1 MAFDFLNQFHF
12 LRPEWFIALAPLML
26 LVFLIR
32 KTKAKQSGWQSVI
45 PSHLY
50 QYMVIGKN
58 EMGAKPPMWMLAFVW
73 IISVIALAGPTWERL
88 PQPVYQLKMGH
99 VIVIDM
105 SLSMRATDMTPDRL
119 TRAKYKAI
127 DLVNAIGEGEMGL
140 VAYAGDAFVISPLT
154 EDAGNIT
161 TLIPSLSPEI
171 MPVPGS
177 DPLLGIES
185 ASELLTNAGYNSGM
199 IYWITDGIE
208 LEQQQ
213 ELQEYVASIP
223 FTVNAL
229 TVGTSEGAP
238 IRQQSGELLKDFTG
252 SIVIPK
258 LNEGAVKGVVKT
270 SGGRFES
277 FTSNDADIDALAS
290 VSLLDKSDS
299 EENEEE
305 SNLQGD
311 QWKEVGPYLLLIL
324 LPFAAF
330 AFKRGLVFI
339 VLVGLLSPSMIK
351 NAHALQRDQA
361 SEIAGTSQGV
371 GTSQGIG
378 APEDTLEMANKPDS
392 LSWWQTPF
400 MNDNQ
405 EALNS
410 YQRGKYKDAVNQFN
424 DDTWKASSLYKSGD
438 YEGALNAFKSIPGA
452 ESLYNQGN
460 ALAKL
465 GKLEDAIKKY
475 EQALSEAPDFD
486 DARTN
491 KKIVEDLLKQ
501 QQQQNQDQNQ
511 NENGDDGEQRDSQD
525 NGQDSSDNSD
535 NSDSSDNNQQS
546 GDQNNQEGS
555 NEQNGQ
561 QDDNEGQQ
569 SDQSQA
575 NDEQQSGGDNSQ
587 QPDDS
592 EMNSQNESSDSQ
604 QQNAEQEQSDQGDGA
619 QQDSAQAQKD
629 EQQAEQEAQAMQG
642 QETELTDA
650 EKEELQRMESL
661 MRRVPDDPAFLLKR
675 KMQLEAQKR
684 QRQRM
689 PSNRSDW

>member
-1 MAFDFLNQFHF
+1 MEFDFLNQFHF
-12 LRPEWFIALAPLML
+12 LRPEWFIALVPLML

-32 KTKAKQSGWQSVI
+32 KTTAKQSGWQSVI

-50 QYMVIGKN
+50 QYMVIGKT

-351 NAHALQRDQA
+351 NAHALQRAQP
-361 SEIAGTSQGV
+361 SEIAGTSQD
-371 GTSQGIG
+371 ID
-378 APEDTLEMANKPDS
+378 APESAKEMANKPDS

-410 YQRGKYKDAVNQFN
+410 YQRGKYKDAVNKFN
-424 DDTWKASSLYKSGD
+424 DEAWKASSLYKSGD
-438 YEGALNAFKSIPGA
+438 YEGALNAFKSIPGP

-465 GKLEDAIKKY
+465 GKLEDAINKY
-475 EQALSEAPDFD
+475 DQALSEAPDFD

-511 NENGDDGEQRDSQD
+511 NENGDDGEQSDSQD
-525 NGQDSSDNSD
+525 NGQD
-535 NSDSSDNNQQS
+535 NSDSPNSKQQS

-561 QDDNEGQQ
+561 QNDNEGQQ

-592 EMNSQNESSDSQ
+592 EMNSQNESSDSM
-604 QQNAEQEQSDQGDGA
+604 QQNAKQEESGQGD
-619 QQDSAQAQKD
+619 SVQAQED

-684 QRQRM
+684 QRQRI

>member
-1 MAFDFLNQFHF
+1 
-12 LRPEWFIALAPLML
+12 
-26 LVFLIR
+26 
-32 KTKAKQSGWQSVI
+32 
-45 PSHLY
+45 
-50 QYMVIGKN
+50 
-58 EMGAKPPMWMLAFVW
+58 MGAKPPMWMLAFVW

-277 FTSNDADIDALAS
+277 FTSNDTDIDALAS

-351 NAHALQRDQA
+351 NAHALQRAQP
-361 SEIAGTSQGV
+361 SEIA

-378 APEDTLEMANKPDS
+378 APEDSLEMANQPDS

-438 YEGALNAFKSIPGA
+438 YEGALNAFKNIPGP

-475 EQALSEAPDFD
+475 DQALSEAPDFD

-501 QQQQNQDQNQ
+501 QQQQNQEQNQ
-511 NENGDDGEQRDSQD
+511 NENGDDGEQSDSQD

-535 NSDSSDNNQQS
+535 SPNSKQQS

-604 QQNAEQEQSDQGDGA
+604 QQNAEQEESDQG
-619 QQDSAQAQKD
+619 DSAQAQKD
-629 EQQAEQEAQAMQG
+629 EQQAEQEAHAMQG

>member
-1 MAFDFLNQFHF
+1 MELDFLNQFHF
-12 LRPEWFIALAPLML
+12 LRPEWFAALIPLLL
-26 LVFLIR
+26 LVILIR
-32 KTKAKQSGWQSVI
+32 KATAKQSGWQSVI

-50 QYMVIGKN
+50 QYMVIGKT
-58 EMGAKPPMWMLAFVW
+58 EVGAKPPIKLLAIAWFV
-73 IISVIALAGPTWERL
+73 SVIALAGPTWERL

-154 EDAGNIT
+154 EDAANIT

-185 ASELLTNAGYNSGM
+185 AAALLTNAGYNSGM

-208 LEQQQ
+208 LAQQN

-223 FTVNAL
+223 FTLNAL
-229 TVGTSEGAP
+229 TVGTAEGAP
-238 IRQQSGELLKDFTG
+238 IRQQSGELLKDHTG

-258 LNEGAVKGVVKT
+258 LNDDAVKGVVKT

-277 FTSNDADIDALAS
+277 FTSNDTDIEALAAI
-290 VSLLDKSDS
+290 SLLDKGNS
-299 EENEEE
+299 EEDEED
-305 SNLQGD
+305 SNIQGD
-311 QWKEVGPYLLLIL
+311 QWKEVGPYLVVLL
-324 LPFAAF
+324 LPLAAF
-330 AFKRGLVFI
+330 AFKRGLVFLL
-339 VLVGLLSPSMIK
+339 LVGLLSPPVMQK
-351 NAHALQRDQA
+351 AHALQGSDVA
-361 SEIAGTSQGV
+361 SERQS
-371 GTSQGIG
+371 GIENS
-378 APEDTLEMANKPDS
+378 AQPKS
-392 LSWWQTPF
+392 LSWWQKPF

-410 YQRGKYKDAVNQFN
+410 YQRGKYKDAVSQF
-424 DDTWKASSLYKSGD
+424 DDKLWKASSLYKSGE
-438 YEGALNAFKSIPGA
+438 YERALAAFENIPGP

-465 GKLEDAIKKY
+465 GKLEKAIEKY
-475 EQALSEAPDFD
+475 ERALQEAPDFE
-486 DARTN
+486 DAKTN
-491 KKIVEDLLKQ
+491 KKIIEDLLEQQAQQEKQ
-501 QQQQNQDQNQ
+501 NQQQNQQQGSDQNQ
-511 NENGDDGEQRDSQD
+511 NQDNQQNNGEDDQQQSGEPNNQDGEQ
-525 NGQDSSDNSD
+525 NDNSD
-535 NSDSSDNNQQS
+535 QQS
-546 GDQNNQEGS
+546 GQNQQQNS
-555 NEQNGQ
+555 TEQNGEQQNSDNAERSEDSEPSEPEQQEPSSQ
-561 QDDNEGQQ
+561 QDNADQGENAQQ
-569 SDQSQA
+569 NSAQALDEKESSAQEAEAMQSQA
-575 NDEQQSGGDNSQ
+575 G
-587 QPDDS
+587 
-592 EMNSQNESSDSQ
+592 
-604 QQNAEQEQSDQGDGA
+604 
-619 QQDSAQAQKD
+619 
-629 EQQAEQEAQAMQG
+629 
-642 QETELTDA
+642 ELSDA

>member
-1 MAFDFLNQFHF
+1 MELDFLNQFHF
-12 LRPEWFIALAPLML
+12 LRPEWFAALIPLLL
-26 LVFLIR
+26 LVILIR
-32 KTKAKQSGWQSVI
+32 KATAKQSGWQSVI

-50 QYMVIGKN
+50 QYMVIGKT
-58 EMGAKPPMWMLAFVW
+58 EVGAKPPIKLLAIAWFV
-73 IISVIALAGPTWERL
+73 SVIALAGPTWERL

-154 EDAGNIT
+154 EDAANIT

-185 ASELLTNAGYNSGM
+185 AAALLTNAGYNSGM

-208 LEQQQ
+208 LAQQN

-223 FTVNAL
+223 FTLNAL
-229 TVGTSEGAP
+229 TVGTAEGAP
-238 IRQQSGELLKDFTG
+238 IRQQSGELLKDHTG

-258 LNEGAVKGVVKT
+258 LNDDAVKGVVKT

-277 FTSNDADIDALAS
+277 FTSNDTDIEALAAI
-290 VSLLDKSDS
+290 SLLDKGNS
-299 EENEEE
+299 EEDEED
-305 SNLQGD
+305 SNIQGD
-311 QWKEVGPYLLLIL
+311 QWKEVGPYLVVLL
-324 LPFAAF
+324 LPLAAF
-330 AFKRGLVFI
+330 AFKRGLVFLL
-339 VLVGLLSPSMIK
+339 LVGLLSPPVMQK
-351 NAHALQRDQA
+351 AHALQGSDVA
-361 SEIAGTSQGV
+361 SERQS
-371 GTSQGIG
+371 GIENS
-378 APEDTLEMANKPDS
+378 AQPKS
-392 LSWWQTPF
+392 LSWWQKPF

-410 YQRGKYKDAVNQFN
+410 YQRGKYKDAVSQF
-424 DDTWKASSLYKSGD
+424 DDKLWKASSLYKSGE
-438 YEGALNAFKSIPGA
+438 YERALAAFENIPGP

-465 GKLEDAIKKY
+465 GKLEKAIEKY
-475 EQALSEAPDFD
+475 ERALQEAPDFE
-486 DARTN
+486 DAKTN
-491 KKIVEDLLKQ
+491 KKIIEDLLEQQAQQEKQNQ
-501 QQQQNQDQNQ
+501 QQGSDQNQ
-511 NENGDDGEQRDSQD
+511 NQDNQQNNGEDDQQQSGEPNNQDGEQ
-525 NGQDSSDNSD
+525 NDNSD
-535 NSDSSDNNQQS
+535 QQS
-546 GDQNNQEGS
+546 GQNQQQNS
-555 NEQNGQ
+555 TEQNGEQQNSDNAERSEDSEPSEPEQQEPSSQ
-561 QDDNEGQQ
+561 QDNADQGENAQQ
-569 SDQSQA
+569 NSAQALDEKESSAQEAEAMQSQA
-575 NDEQQSGGDNSQ
+575 G
-587 QPDDS
+587 
-592 EMNSQNESSDSQ
+592 
-604 QQNAEQEQSDQGDGA
+604 
-619 QQDSAQAQKD
+619 
-629 EQQAEQEAQAMQG
+629 
-642 QETELTDA
+642 ELSDA

>member
-1 MAFDFLNQFHF
+1 MDFDFLNQFHF
-12 LRPEWFIALAPLML
+12 LRPEWFMALVPLML
-26 LVFLIR
+26 LVVLIR
-32 KTKAKQSGWQSVI
+32 KTTAKQSGWQSVI

-50 QYMVIGKN
+50 QHMVIGKT
-58 EMGAKPPMWMLAFVW
+58 EMGVKPPMWMLAFVW
-73 IISVIALAGPTWERL
+73 VISVTALAGPTWERL

-185 ASELLTNAGYNSGM
+185 AAELLTNAGYNSGM

-213 ELQEYVASIP
+213 ELQEYVASVP

-258 LNEGAVKGVVKT
+258 LNESAVKGVVKT

-277 FTSNDADIDALAS
+277 FTSNDNDIDALAA
-290 VSLLDKSDS
+290 VSLLDKGSS
-299 EENEEE
+299 EEDEEE

-311 QWKEVGPYLLLIL
+311 QWKEVGPYLLLLL

-339 VLVGLLSPSMIK
+339 VLVGLLSPSIVK
-351 NAHALQRDQA
+351 NAHAAQ
-361 SEIAGTSQGV
+361 SIGTSQAAQSIPSSKMV
-371 GTSQGIG
+371 EESTP
-378 APEDTLEMANKPDS
+378 ATVNKPEP
-392 LSWWQTPF
+392 LAWWQKPF

-405 EALNS
+405 EALNK
-410 YQRGKYKDAVNQFN
+410 YQRGKYKDAVSQFN
-424 DDTWKASSLYKSGD
+424 SEAWKASSLFKSGD
-438 YEGALNAFKSIPGA
+438 YEGALNAYKNIPGA

-465 GKLEDAIKKY
+465 GKLEEAIEKY
-475 EQALSEAPDFD
+475 EQALDEAPEFE
-486 DARTN
+486 DAKIN
-491 KKIVEDLLKQ
+491 KKVVEDLLKQ
-501 QQQQNQDQNQ
+501 QQQQDQQQNKSENSNDDQQDNA
-511 NENGDDGEQRDSQD
+511 QD
-525 NGQDSSDNSD
+525 NGQDSA
-535 NSDSSDNNQQS
+535 NNDQQQS
-546 GDQNNQEGS
+546 GDQNNQDGS
-555 NEQNGQ
+555 SDQNGQ
-561 QDDNEGQQ
+561 QNESERQQ
-569 SDQSQA
+569 SDQNQQPS
-575 NDEQQSGGDNSQ
+575 NDEQQNDGDNSQ
-587 QPDDS
+587 QPNQP
-592 EMNSQNESSDSQ
+592 EMSDQNEPSDSQ
-604 QQNAEQEQSDQGDGA
+604 QQNEESEQRDNMQQNNAQTQEDEQEA
-619 QQDSAQAQKD
+619 QR
-629 EQQAEQEAQAMQG
+629 EAQAMQG
-642 QETELTDA
+642 QEAELTDA
-650 EKEELQRMESL
+650 EKEELQRMEGL

-689 PSNRSDW
+689 PTNRSDW

>member
-1 MAFDFLNQFHF
+1 MELDFLNQFHF
-12 LRPEWFIALAPLML
+12 LRPEWFAAIIPLLL
-26 LVFLIR
+26 LVILIR
-32 KTKAKQSGWQSVI
+32 KATAKQSGWQSVI

-50 QYMVIGKN
+50 QYMVIGKT
-58 EMGAKPPMWMLAFVW
+58 EVGAKPPIMLLAIAWFV
-73 IISVIALAGPTWERL
+73 SVIALAGPTWERL

-154 EDAGNIT
+154 EDAANIS

-185 ASELLTNAGYNSGM
+185 AAALLTNAGYNSGM

-208 LEQQQ
+208 LAQQN

-223 FTVNAL
+223 FTLNAL
-229 TVGTSEGAP
+229 TVGTAEGAP
-238 IRQQSGELLKDFTG
+238 IRQQSGELLKDHTG

-258 LNEGAVKGVVKT
+258 LNDDAVRGVVKT

-277 FTSNDADIDALAS
+277 FTSNDTDIEALAAI
-290 VSLLDKSDS
+290 SLLDKGNS
-299 EENEEE
+299 EEDEED
-305 SNLQGD
+305 SNIQGD
-311 QWKEVGPYLLLIL
+311 QWKEVGPYLVVLL
-324 LPFAAF
+324 LPLAAF
-330 AFKRGLVFI
+330 AFKRGLVFLL
-339 VLVGLLSPSMIK
+339 LVGLLSPPVMQK
-351 NAHALQRDQA
+351 AHALQNSDVA
-361 SEIAGTSQGV
+361 SERQT
-371 GTSQGIG
+371 GIENS
-378 APEDTLEMANKPDS
+378 AQPKS
-392 LSWWQTPF
+392 LSWWQKPF

-410 YQRGKYKDAVNQFN
+410 YQRGKYKDAVSQF
-424 DDTWKASSLYKSGD
+424 DDKLWKASSLYKSGE
-438 YEGALNAFKSIPGA
+438 YERALAAFENIPGP

-465 GKLEDAIKKY
+465 GKLEKAIEKY
-475 EQALSEAPDFD
+475 ELALQEAPDFE
-486 DARTN
+486 DAKAN
-491 KKIVEDLLKQ
+491 KKIIEDLLEQQAQQEKQ
-501 QQQQNQDQNQ
+501 NQQQNQQQGSDQNQ
-511 NENGDDGEQRDSQD
+511 NQDNQQNNGEDDQQQSGEPNNQDGEQ
-525 NGQDSSDNSD
+525 NDNSD
-535 NSDSSDNNQQS
+535 QQS
-546 GDQNNQEGS
+546 GQNQQQNS
-555 NEQNGQ
+555 TEQNGEQQNSDNAERSEDSEPSEPEQQEPSSQ
-561 QDDNEGQQ
+561 QDNADQGENAQQ
-569 SDQSQA
+569 NSAQALDEKESSAQEAEAMQSQA
-575 NDEQQSGGDNSQ
+575 G
-587 QPDDS
+587 
-592 EMNSQNESSDSQ
+592 
-604 QQNAEQEQSDQGDGA
+604 
-619 QQDSAQAQKD
+619 
-629 EQQAEQEAQAMQG
+629 
-642 QETELTDA
+642 ELSDA

>member
-1 MAFDFLNQFHF
+1 MELDFLNQFHF
-12 LRPEWFIALAPLML
+12 LRPEWFIALIPLML
-26 LVFLIR
+26 LVILIR
-32 KTKAKQSGWQSVI
+32 KTTAKQSGWQSVI

-50 QYMVIGKN
+50 QHMVIGKN
-58 EMGAKPPMWMLAFVW
+58 ELGAKPPMWMLAFVW
-73 IISVIALAGPTWERL
+73 LMSVTALAGPTWERL

-161 TLIPSLSPEI
+161 TLLPSLSPEI

-185 ASELLTNAGYNSGM
+185 AAELLTNAGYNSGM

-277 FTSNDADIDALAS
+277 FTSNDADIEALAA
-290 VSLLDKSDS
+290 VSLLDKTDS
-299 EENEEE
+299 EEGEEE

-311 QWKEVGPYLLLIL
+311 QWKEVGPYLLLLL

-339 VLVGLLSPSMIK
+339 VLIGVLSPSFVQ
-351 NAHALQRDQA
+351 NAHALQSSQDSQNIAAQTPSAPAPA
-361 SEIAGTSQGV
+361 SG
-371 GTSQGIG
+371 
-378 APEDTLEMANKPDS
+378 PNP
-392 LSWWQTPF
+392 LSWWQKPF

-424 DDTWKASSLYKSGD
+424 DETWKASSLYKSGD
-438 YEGALNAFKSIPGA
+438 YEGALNAYQNIPGPNSA
-452 ESLYNQGN
+452 YNQGN

-465 GKLEDAIKKY
+465 GKLEEAIKKY
-475 EQALSEAPDFD
+475 DQALREAPDFE

-491 KKIVEDLLKQ
+491 KKIIEDLLKQ
-501 QQQQNQDQNQ
+501 QQQQQQQNQNEQQQNQDQNESGDNSEQ
-511 NENGDDGEQRDSQD
+511 NDSQ
-525 NGQDSSDNSD
+525 NS
-535 NSDSSDNNQQS
+535 
-546 GDQNNQEGS
+546 DQNNQDGS
-555 NEQNGQ
+555 NDQSGQ
-561 QDDNEGQQ
+561 QNPGEVQQ
-569 SDQSQA
+569 SDENQDQSD
-575 NDEQQSGGDNSQ
+575 NNEQQNSGDDSQ

-592 EMNSQNESSDSQ
+592 KINDETESSDSQ
-604 QQNAEQEQSDQGDGA
+604 QQNAEQDQSEQNESA
-619 QQDSAQAQKD
+619 QQNSGQPKES
-629 EQQAEQEAQAMQG
+629 EQQSEREAQAAQG
-642 QETELTDA
+642 QAEELTDA

>member
-1 MAFDFLNQFHF
+1 MELDFLNQFHF
-12 LRPEWFIALAPLML
+12 LRPEWFAAIIPLLL
-26 LVFLIR
+26 LVILIR
-32 KTKAKQSGWQSVI
+32 KATAKQSGWQSVI

-50 QYMVIGKN
+50 QYMVIGKT
-58 EMGAKPPMWMLAFVW
+58 EVGAKPPIMLLAIAWFV
-73 IISVIALAGPTWERL
+73 SVIALAGPTWERL

-154 EDAGNIT
+154 EDAANIT

-185 ASELLTNAGYNSGM
+185 AAALLTNAGYNSGM

-208 LEQQQ
+208 LAQQN

-223 FTVNAL
+223 FTLNAL
-229 TVGTSEGAP
+229 TVGTAEGAP
-238 IRQQSGELLKDFTG
+238 IRQQSGELLKDHTG

-258 LNEGAVKGVVKT
+258 LNDDAVRGVVKT

-277 FTSNDADIDALAS
+277 FTSNDTDIEALAAI
-290 VSLLDKSDS
+290 SLLDKGNS
-299 EENEEE
+299 EEDEED
-305 SNLQGD
+305 SNIQGD
-311 QWKEVGPYLLLIL
+311 QWKEVGPYLVVLL
-324 LPFAAF
+324 LPLAAF
-330 AFKRGLVFI
+330 AFKRGLVFLL
-339 VLVGLLSPSMIK
+339 LVGLLSPPVMQK
-351 NAHALQRDQA
+351 AHALQGSDVA
-361 SEIAGTSQGV
+361 SERQS
-371 GTSQGIG
+371 GIENS
-378 APEDTLEMANKPDS
+378 AQPKS
-392 LSWWQTPF
+392 LSWWQKPF

-410 YQRGKYKDAVNQFN
+410 YQRGKYKDAVSQF
-424 DDTWKASSLYKSGD
+424 DDKLWKASSLYKSGE
-438 YEGALNAFKSIPGA
+438 YERALAAFENIPGP

-465 GKLEDAIKKY
+465 GKLEKAIEKY
-475 EQALSEAPDFD
+475 ERALQEAPDFE
-486 DARTN
+486 DAKAN
-491 KKIVEDLLKQ
+491 KKIIEDLLEQQAQQEKQ
-501 QQQQNQDQNQ
+501 NQQQNQQQGSDQNQ
-511 NENGDDGEQRDSQD
+511 NQDTQQNNGEDDQQQSGEPNNQDGEQ
-525 NGQDSSDNSD
+525 NDNSD
-535 NSDSSDNNQQS
+535 QQS
-546 GDQNNQEGS
+546 GQNQQQNS
-555 NEQNGQ
+555 TEQNGEQ
-561 QDDNEGQQ
+561 QNSDNAERSEDSEPSEPEQQ
-569 SDQSQA
+569 EPSSQQNNADQGENAQQNSAQALDEKESSAQEAEAMQSQA
-575 NDEQQSGGDNSQ
+575 G
-587 QPDDS
+587 
-592 EMNSQNESSDSQ
+592 
-604 QQNAEQEQSDQGDGA
+604 
-619 QQDSAQAQKD
+619 
-629 EQQAEQEAQAMQG
+629 
-642 QETELTDA
+642 ELSDA

>member
-1 MAFDFLNQFHF
+1 MELDFLNQFHF
-12 LRPEWFIALAPLML
+12 LRPEWFIALIPLML
-26 LVFLIR
+26 LVILIR
-32 KTKAKQSGWQSVI
+32 KTTAKQSGWQSVI

-58 EMGAKPPMWMLAFVW
+58 ELGAKPPMWMLAFVW
-73 IISVIALAGPTWERL
+73 IISVTALAGPTWERL

-161 TLIPSLSPEI
+161 TLLPSLSPEI

-185 ASELLTNAGYNSGM
+185 AAELLTNAGYNSGM

-277 FTSNDADIDALAS
+277 FTSNDADIEALAA
-290 VSLLDKSDS
+290 VSLLDKTDS
-299 EENEEE
+299 EEGEEE

-311 QWKEVGPYLLLIL
+311 QWKEVGPYLLLLL

-339 VLVGLLSPSMIK
+339 VLIGVLSPSFVQ
-351 NAHALQRDQA
+351 NAHALQSSQDSQNIAAQTPSAPAPA
-361 SEIAGTSQGV
+361 SG
-371 GTSQGIG
+371 
-378 APEDTLEMANKPDS
+378 PNP
-392 LSWWQTPF
+392 LSWWQKPF

-424 DDTWKASSLYKSGD
+424 DETWKASSLYKSGD
-438 YEGALNAFKSIPGA
+438 YEGALNAYQNIPGPNSA
-452 ESLYNQGN
+452 YNQGN

-465 GKLEDAIKKY
+465 GKLEEAIQKY
-475 EQALSEAPDFD
+475 DQALREAPDFE

-491 KKIVEDLLKQ
+491 KKIIEDLLKQ
-501 QQQQNQDQNQ
+501 QQQQNQNEQQQNQDQNESGDNSEQ
-511 NENGDDGEQRDSQD
+511 NDSQ
-525 NGQDSSDNSD
+525 NS
-535 NSDSSDNNQQS
+535 
-546 GDQNNQEGS
+546 DQNNQDGS
-555 NEQNGQ
+555 NDQSGQ
-561 QDDNEGQQ
+561 QNPGEDQQ
-569 SDQSQA
+569 SDENQDQSANNEQQNSGDDSQQSDDSKI
-575 NDEQQSGGDNSQ
+575 NDES
-587 QPDDS
+587 
-592 EMNSQNESSDSQ
+592 ESSDSQ
-604 QQNAEQEQSDQGDGA
+604 QQNAEQDQSEQNESA
-619 QQDSAQAQKD
+619 QQNSGQPKES
-629 EQQAEQEAQAMQG
+629 EQQSEREAQAAQG
-642 QETELTDA
+642 QAEELTDA

>member
-1 MAFDFLNQFHF
+1 MELDFLNQFHF
-12 LRPEWFIALAPLML
+12 LRPEWFAALIPLLL
-26 LVFLIR
+26 LVILIR
-32 KTKAKQSGWQSVI
+32 KATAKQSGWQSVI

-50 QYMVIGKN
+50 QYMVIGKT
-58 EMGAKPPMWMLAFVW
+58 EVGAKPPIKLLAIAWFV
-73 IISVIALAGPTWERL
+73 SVIALAGPTWERL

-154 EDAGNIT
+154 EDAANIT

-185 ASELLTNAGYNSGM
+185 AAALLTNAGYNSGM

-208 LEQQQ
+208 LAQQN

-223 FTVNAL
+223 FTLNAL
-229 TVGTSEGAP
+229 TVGTAEGAP
-238 IRQQSGELLKDFTG
+238 IRQQSGELLKDHTG

-258 LNEGAVKGVVKT
+258 LNDDAVKGVVKT

-277 FTSNDADIDALAS
+277 FTSNDADIEALAAI
-290 VSLLDKSDS
+290 SLLDKGNS
-299 EENEEE
+299 EEDEED
-305 SNLQGD
+305 SNIQGD
-311 QWKEVGPYLLLIL
+311 QWKEVGPYLVVLL
-324 LPFAAF
+324 LPLAAF
-330 AFKRGLVFI
+330 AFKRGLVFLL
-339 VLVGLLSPSMIK
+339 LVGLLSPPVMQK
-351 NAHALQRDQA
+351 AHALQGSDVA
-361 SEIAGTSQGV
+361 SERQS
-371 GTSQGIG
+371 GIENS
-378 APEDTLEMANKPDS
+378 AQPKS
-392 LSWWQTPF
+392 RSWWQKPF

-410 YQRGKYKDAVNQFN
+410 YQRGKYKDAVSQF
-424 DDTWKASSLYKSGD
+424 DDKLWKASSLYKSGE
-438 YEGALNAFKSIPGA
+438 YERALAAFENIPGP

-465 GKLEDAIKKY
+465 GKLEKAIEKY
-475 EQALSEAPDFD
+475 ERALQEAPDFE
-486 DARTN
+486 DAKTN
-491 KKIVEDLLKQ
+491 KKIIEDLLEQQAQQEKQ
-501 QQQQNQDQNQ
+501 NQQQNQQQGSDQNQ
-511 NENGDDGEQRDSQD
+511 NQDNQQNNGEDDQQQSGEPNNQDGEQ
-525 NGQDSSDNSD
+525 NDNSD
-535 NSDSSDNNQQS
+535 QQS
-546 GDQNNQEGS
+546 GQNQQQNS
-555 NEQNGQ
+555 TEQNGEQQNSDNAERSEDSEPSEPEQQEPSSQ
-561 QDDNEGQQ
+561 QDNADQGENAQQNSAQALNEEESSAQEAEAM
-569 SDQSQA
+569 QSQA
-575 NDEQQSGGDNSQ
+575 G
-587 QPDDS
+587 
-592 EMNSQNESSDSQ
+592 
-604 QQNAEQEQSDQGDGA
+604 
-619 QQDSAQAQKD
+619 
-629 EQQAEQEAQAMQG
+629 
-642 QETELTDA
+642 ELSDA

>member
-1 MAFDFLNQFHF
+1 VELDFLNQFHF
-12 LRPEWFIALAPLML
+12 LRPEWFAAIIPLLL
-26 LVFLIR
+26 LVILIR
-32 KTKAKQSGWQSVI
+32 KATAKQSGWQSVI

-50 QYMVIGKN
+50 QYMVIGKT
-58 EMGAKPPMWMLAFVW
+58 EVGAKPPIMLLAIAWFV
-73 IISVIALAGPTWERL
+73 SVIALAGPTWERL

-154 EDAGNIT
+154 EDAANIT

-185 ASELLTNAGYNSGM
+185 AAALLTNAGYNSGM

-208 LEQQQ
+208 LAQQN

-223 FTVNAL
+223 FTLNAL
-229 TVGTSEGAP
+229 TVGTAEGAP
-238 IRQQSGELLKDFTG
+238 IRQQSGELLKDHTG

-258 LNEGAVKGVVKT
+258 LNDDAVKGVVKT

-277 FTSNDADIDALAS
+277 FTSNDTDIEALAAI
-290 VSLLDKSDS
+290 SLLDKGNS
-299 EENEEE
+299 EEDEED
-305 SNLQGD
+305 SNIQGD
-311 QWKEVGPYLLLIL
+311 QWKEVGPYLVVLL
-324 LPFAAF
+324 LPLAAF
-330 AFKRGLVFI
+330 AFKRGLVFLL
-339 VLVGLLSPSMIK
+339 LVGLLSPPVMQK
-351 NAHALQRDQA
+351 AHALQGSDVA
-361 SEIAGTSQGV
+361 SERQS
-371 GTSQGIG
+371 GIENS
-378 APEDTLEMANKPDS
+378 AQPKS
-392 LSWWQTPF
+392 LSWWQKPF

-410 YQRGKYKDAVNQFN
+410 YQRGKYKDAVSQF
-424 DDTWKASSLYKSGD
+424 DDKLWKASSLYKSGE
-438 YEGALNAFKSIPGA
+438 YERALAAFENIPGP

-465 GKLEDAIKKY
+465 GKLEKAIEKY
-475 EQALSEAPDFD
+475 ERALQEAPDFE
-486 DARTN
+486 DAKAN
-491 KKIVEDLLKQ
+491 KKIIEDLLEQQAQQEKQ
-501 QQQQNQDQNQ
+501 NQQQNQQQGSDQNQ
-511 NENGDDGEQRDSQD
+511 NQDTQQNNGEDDQQQSGEPNNQDGEQ
-525 NGQDSSDNSD
+525 NDNSD
-535 NSDSSDNNQQS
+535 QQS
-546 GDQNNQEGS
+546 GQNQQQNS
-555 NEQNGQ
+555 TEQNGEQQNSDNAERSEDSEPSEPEQQEPSSQ
-561 QDDNEGQQ
+561 QDNADQGENAQQNSAQALNEEESSAQEAEAM
-569 SDQSQA
+569 QSQA
-575 NDEQQSGGDNSQ
+575 G
-587 QPDDS
+587 
-592 EMNSQNESSDSQ
+592 
-604 QQNAEQEQSDQGDGA
+604 
-619 QQDSAQAQKD
+619 
-629 EQQAEQEAQAMQG
+629 
-642 QETELTDA
+642 ELSDA

>member
-1 MAFDFLNQFHF
+1 MKLDFLNQFHF
-12 LRPEWFIALAPLML
+12 LRPEWFIALIPLML
-26 LVFLIR
+26 LVILIR
-32 KTKAKQSGWQSVI
+32 KTTAKQSGWQSVI

-58 EMGAKPPMWMLAFVW
+58 ELGAKPPMWMLAFVW
-73 IISVIALAGPTWERL
+73 VISVIALAGPTWERL

-161 TLIPSLSPEI
+161 TLLPSLSPEI

-185 ASELLTNAGYNSGM
+185 AAELLTNAGYNSGM

-277 FTSNDADIDALAS
+277 FTSNDADIEALAA

-299 EENEEE
+299 EEDEEE

-311 QWKEVGPYLLLIL
+311 QWKEVGPYLLLLL

-339 VLVGLLSPSMIK
+339 VLVGILSPSFVQ
-351 NAHALQRDQA
+351 NAHALQSSQDSQNAAAQTSSAPA
-361 SEIAGTSQGV
+361 SASG
-371 GTSQGIG
+371 
-378 APEDTLEMANKPDS
+378 PNP
-392 LSWWQTPF
+392 LSWWQKPF

-424 DDTWKASSLYKSGD
+424 DETWKASSLYKSGD
-438 YEGALNAFKSIPGA
+438 YEGALNAYQNIPGPNSA
-452 ESLYNQGN
+452 YNQGN

-465 GKLEDAIKKY
+465 GKLEEAVKKY
-475 EQALSEAPDFD
+475 DQALREDPDFE

-491 KKIVEDLLKQ
+491 KKIIEDLLKQ
-501 QQQQNQDQNQ
+501 QQQQQNQNDQQQDQDQN
-511 NENGDDGEQRDSQD
+511 E
-525 NGQDSSDNSD
+525 
-535 NSDSSDNNQQS
+535 SDNNSEQDDSQNS
-546 GDQNNQEGS
+546 DQNNQDSS
-555 NEQNGQ
+555 NDQNGQ
-561 QDDNEGQQ
+561 QNPGEDQQ
-569 SDQSQA
+569 SDKNQDQRA
-575 NDEQQSGGDNSQ
+575 NSEQQNSGDDSQ

-592 EMNSQNESSDSQ
+592 KINDEDEPSDSQ
-604 QQNAEQEQSDQGDGA
+604 QQNAEQDQSDQNENA
-619 QQDSAQAQKD
+619 QQNSKQAKES
-629 EQQAEQEAQAMQG
+629 EQQAEREAQAAQG
-642 QETELTDA
+642 QAEELTDA

>member
-1 MAFDFLNQFHF
+1 MELDFLNQFHF
-12 LRPEWFIALAPLML
+12 LRPEWFAAIIPLLL
-26 LVFLIR
+26 LVILIR
-32 KTKAKQSGWQSVI
+32 KATAKQSGWQSVI

-50 QYMVIGKN
+50 QYMVIGKT
-58 EMGAKPPMWMLAFVW
+58 EVGAKPPIMLLAIAWFV
-73 IISVIALAGPTWERL
+73 SVIALAGPTWERL

-154 EDAGNIT
+154 EDAANIT

-185 ASELLTNAGYNSGM
+185 AAALLTNAGYNSGM

-208 LEQQQ
+208 LAQQN

-223 FTVNAL
+223 FTLNAL
-229 TVGTSEGAP
+229 TVGTAEGAP
-238 IRQQSGELLKDFTG
+238 IRQQSGELLKDHTG

-258 LNEGAVKGVVKT
+258 LNDDAVRGVVKT

-277 FTSNDADIDALAS
+277 FTSNDTDIEALAAI
-290 VSLLDKSDS
+290 SLLDKGNS
-299 EENEEE
+299 EEDEED
-305 SNLQGD
+305 SNIQGD
-311 QWKEVGPYLLLIL
+311 QWKEVGPYLVVLL
-324 LPFAAF
+324 LPLAAF
-330 AFKRGLVFI
+330 AFKRGLVFLL
-339 VLVGLLSPSMIK
+339 LVGLLSPPVMQK
-351 NAHALQRDQA
+351 AHALQGSDVA
-361 SEIAGTSQGV
+361 SERQS
-371 GTSQGIG
+371 GIENS
-378 APEDTLEMANKPDS
+378 AQPKS
-392 LSWWQTPF
+392 LSWWQKPF

-410 YQRGKYKDAVNQFN
+410 YQRGKYKDAVSQF
-424 DDTWKASSLYKSGD
+424 DDKLWKASSLYKSGE
-438 YEGALNAFKSIPGA
+438 YERALAAFENIPGP

-465 GKLEDAIKKY
+465 GKLEKAIEKY
-475 EQALSEAPDFD
+475 ERALQEAPDFE
-486 DARTN
+486 DAKAN
-491 KKIVEDLLKQ
+491 KKIIEDLLEQQAQQEKQ
-501 QQQQNQDQNQ
+501 NQQQNQQQGSDQNQ
-511 NENGDDGEQRDSQD
+511 NQDNQQNNGEDDQQQSGEPNNQDGEQ
-525 NGQDSSDNSD
+525 NDNSD
-535 NSDSSDNNQQS
+535 QQS
-546 GDQNNQEGS
+546 GQNQQQNS
-555 NEQNGQ
+555 TEQNGEQ
-561 QDDNEGQQ
+561 QNSDNAERSEDSEPSEPEQQ
-569 SDQSQA
+569 EPSSQQNNADQGENAQQNSAQALDEKESSAQEAEAMQSQA
-575 NDEQQSGGDNSQ
+575 G
-587 QPDDS
+587 
-592 EMNSQNESSDSQ
+592 
-604 QQNAEQEQSDQGDGA
+604 
-619 QQDSAQAQKD
+619 
-629 EQQAEQEAQAMQG
+629 
-642 QETELTDA
+642 ELSDA

>member
-1 MAFDFLNQFHF
+1 
-12 LRPEWFIALAPLML
+12 
-26 LVFLIR
+26 
-32 KTKAKQSGWQSVI
+32 
-45 PSHLY
+45 
-50 QYMVIGKN
+50 
-58 EMGAKPPMWMLAFVW
+58 MGAKPPMWMLALVW

-277 FTSNDADIDALAS
+277 FTSNDTDIDALAS

-351 NAHALQRDQA
+351 NAHALQRAQP
-361 SEIAGTSQGV
+361 SEIA

-378 APEDTLEMANKPDS
+378 APEDSLEMANQPDS

-438 YEGALNAFKSIPGA
+438 YEGALNAFKNIPGP

-475 EQALSEAPDFD
+475 DQALSEAPDFD

-501 QQQQNQDQNQ
+501 QQQQNQEQNQ
-511 NENGDDGEQRDSQD
+511 NENGDDGEQSDSQD
-525 NGQDSSDNSD
+525 NGQDSSDSPNSK
-535 NSDSSDNNQQS
+535 QQS

-604 QQNAEQEQSDQGDGA
+604 QQNAEQEESDQG
-619 QQDSAQAQKD
+619 DSAQAQKD
-629 EQQAEQEAQAMQG
+629 EQQAEQEAHAMQG

>member
-1 MAFDFLNQFHF
+1 MELDFLNQFHF
-12 LRPEWFIALAPLML
+12 LRPEWFIALIPLML
-26 LVFLIR
+26 LVILIR
-32 KTKAKQSGWQSVI
+32 KTTAKQSGWQSVI

-58 EMGAKPPMWMLAFVW
+58 ELGAKPPMWMLAFVW
-73 IISVIALAGPTWERL
+73 LMSVTALAGPTWERL

-161 TLIPSLSPEI
+161 TLLPSLSPEI

-185 ASELLTNAGYNSGM
+185 AAELLTNAGYNSGM

-277 FTSNDADIDALAS
+277 FTSNDADIEALAA
-290 VSLLDKSDS
+290 VSLLDKTDS
-299 EENEEE
+299 EEGEEE

-311 QWKEVGPYLLLIL
+311 QWKEVGPYLLLLL

-339 VLVGLLSPSMIK
+339 VLIGVLSPSFVQ
-351 NAHALQRDQA
+351 NAHALQSSQDSQNIAAQTPSAPAPA
-361 SEIAGTSQGV
+361 SG
-371 GTSQGIG
+371 
-378 APEDTLEMANKPDS
+378 PNP
-392 LSWWQTPF
+392 LSWWQKPF

-424 DDTWKASSLYKSGD
+424 DETWKASSLYKSGD
-438 YEGALNAFKSIPGA
+438 YEGALNAYQNIPGPNSA
-452 ESLYNQGN
+452 YNQGN

-465 GKLEDAIKKY
+465 GKLEEAIKKY
-475 EQALSEAPDFD
+475 DQALREAPDFE

-491 KKIVEDLLKQ
+491 KKIIEDLLKQ
-501 QQQQNQDQNQ
+501 QQQQNQNEQQQNQDQNESGDNSEQ
-511 NENGDDGEQRDSQD
+511 NDSQ
-525 NGQDSSDNSD
+525 NS
-535 NSDSSDNNQQS
+535 
-546 GDQNNQEGS
+546 DQNNQDGS
-555 NEQNGQ
+555 NDQSGQ
-561 QDDNEGQQ
+561 QNPGEDQQ
-569 SDQSQA
+569 SDENQDQSANNEQQNSGDDSQQSDDSKI
-575 NDEQQSGGDNSQ
+575 NDES
-587 QPDDS
+587 
-592 EMNSQNESSDSQ
+592 ESSDSQ
-604 QQNAEQEQSDQGDGA
+604 QQNAEQDQSEQNESA
-619 QQDSAQAQKD
+619 QQNSGQPKES
-629 EQQAEQEAQAMQG
+629 EQQSEREAQAAQG
-642 QETELTDA
+642 QAEELTDA

>member
-1 MAFDFLNQFHF
+1 MELDFLNQFHF
-12 LRPEWFIALAPLML
+12 LRPEWFAAIIPLLL
-26 LVFLIR
+26 LVILIR
-32 KTKAKQSGWQSVI
+32 KATAKQSGWQSVI

-50 QYMVIGKN
+50 QYMVIGKT
-58 EMGAKPPMWMLAFVW
+58 EVGAKPPIMLLAIAWFV
-73 IISVIALAGPTWERL
+73 SVIALAGPTWERL

-154 EDAGNIT
+154 EDAANIT

-185 ASELLTNAGYNSGM
+185 AAALLTNAGYNSGM

-208 LEQQQ
+208 LAQQN

-223 FTVNAL
+223 FTLNAL
-229 TVGTSEGAP
+229 TVGTAEGAP
-238 IRQQSGELLKDFTG
+238 IRQQSGELLKDHTG

-258 LNEGAVKGVVKT
+258 LNDDAVKGVVKT

-277 FTSNDADIDALAS
+277 FTSNDTDIEALAAI
-290 VSLLDKSDS
+290 SLLDKGNS
-299 EENEEE
+299 EEDEED
-305 SNLQGD
+305 SNIQGD
-311 QWKEVGPYLLLIL
+311 QWKEVGPYLVVLL
-324 LPFAAF
+324 LPLAAF
-330 AFKRGLVFI
+330 AFKRGVVFLL
-339 VLVGLLSPSMIK
+339 LVGLLSPPVMQK
-351 NAHALQRDQA
+351 AHALQGSDVA
-361 SEIAGTSQGV
+361 SERQS
-371 GTSQGIG
+371 GIENS
-378 APEDTLEMANKPDS
+378 AQPKS
-392 LSWWQTPF
+392 LSWWQKPF

-410 YQRGKYKDAVNQFN
+410 YQRGKYKDAVSQF
-424 DDTWKASSLYKSGD
+424 DDKLWKASSLYKSGE
-438 YEGALNAFKSIPGA
+438 YERALAAFENIPGP

-465 GKLEDAIKKY
+465 GKLEKAIEKY
-475 EQALSEAPDFD
+475 ERALQEAPDFE
-486 DARTN
+486 DAKTN
-491 KKIVEDLLKQ
+491 KKIIEDLLEQQAQQEKQ
-501 QQQQNQDQNQ
+501 NQQQNQQQGSDQNQ
-511 NENGDDGEQRDSQD
+511 NQDNQQNNGEDDQQQSGEPNNQDGEQ
-525 NGQDSSDNSD
+525 NDNSD
-535 NSDSSDNNQQS
+535 QQS
-546 GDQNNQEGS
+546 GQNQQQNS
-555 NEQNGQ
+555 TEQNGEQQNSDNAERSEDSEPSEPEQQEPSSQ
-561 QDDNEGQQ
+561 QDNADQGENAQQ
-569 SDQSQA
+569 NSAQALDEKESSAQEAEAMQSQA
-575 NDEQQSGGDNSQ
+575 G
-587 QPDDS
+587 
-592 EMNSQNESSDSQ
+592 
-604 QQNAEQEQSDQGDGA
+604 
-619 QQDSAQAQKD
+619 
-629 EQQAEQEAQAMQG
+629 
-642 QETELTDA
+642 ELSDA

>member
-1 MAFDFLNQFHF
+1 M
-12 LRPEWFIALAPLML
+12 
-26 LVFLIR
+26 
-32 KTKAKQSGWQSVI
+32 
-45 PSHLY
+45 
-50 QYMVIGKN
+50 
-58 EMGAKPPMWMLAFVW
+58 
-73 IISVIALAGPTWERL
+73 
-88 PQPVYQLKMGH
+88 
-99 VIVIDM
+99 
-105 SLSMRATDMTPDRL
+105 
-119 TRAKYKAI
+119 
-127 DLVNAIGEGEMGL
+127 
-140 VAYAGDAFVISPLT
+140 
-154 EDAGNIT
+154 
-161 TLIPSLSPEI
+161 
-171 MPVPGS
+171 
-177 DPLLGIES
+177 
-185 ASELLTNAGYNSGM
+185 
-199 IYWITDGIE
+199 
-208 LEQQQ
+208 
-213 ELQEYVASIP
+213 
-223 FTVNAL
+223 
-229 TVGTSEGAP
+229 
-238 IRQQSGELLKDFTG
+238 
-252 SIVIPK
+252 
-258 LNEGAVKGVVKT
+258 
-270 SGGRFES
+270 
-277 FTSNDADIDALAS
+277 
-290 VSLLDKSDS
+290 
-299 EENEEE
+299 
-305 SNLQGD
+305 QGD

-351 NAHALQRDQA
+351 NAHALQRAQA
-361 SEIAGTSQGV
+361 SEIA

-438 YEGALNAFKSIPGA
+438 YEGALNAFKNIPGP

-475 EQALSEAPDFD
+475 DQALSEAPDFD

-501 QQQQNQDQNQ
+501 QQQQNQEQNQ
-511 NENGDDGEQRDSQD
+511 NENGDDGEQSDSQD

-535 NSDSSDNNQQS
+535 SSDSPNSKQQS

-575 NDEQQSGGDNSQ
+575 NDEQQNGGDNSQ

-604 QQNAEQEQSDQGDGA
+604 QQNAEQEESDQG
-619 QQDSAQAQKD
+619 DSAQAQKN

-684 QRQRM
+684 QGQRM

>member
-1 MAFDFLNQFHF
+1 MDFDFLNQFHF
-12 LRPEWFIALAPLML
+12 LRPEWFVALVPLMF
-26 LVFLIR
+26 LVVLIR
-32 KTKAKQSGWQSVI
+32 KTTAKQSGWQSVI

-50 QYMVIGKN
+50 QHMVIGKT
-58 EMGAKPPMWMLAFVW
+58 EMGVKPPMWMLAFVW
-73 IISVIALAGPTWERL
+73 VVSVTALAGPTWERL

-185 ASELLTNAGYNSGM
+185 AAELLTNAGYNSGM

-213 ELQEYVASIP
+213 ELQEYVASVP

-258 LNEGAVKGVVKT
+258 LNESAVKGVVKT

-277 FTSNDADIDALAS
+277 FTSNDNDIDALAA
-290 VSLLDKSDS
+290 VSLLDKGSS
-299 EENEEE
+299 EEDEEE

-311 QWKEVGPYLLLIL
+311 QWKEVGPYLLLLL

-339 VLVGLLSPSMIK
+339 VLVGLLSPSIVK
-351 NAHALQRDQA
+351 NAHAAQN
-361 SEIAGTSQGV
+361 IGTSQGAQSIPSSKMV
-371 GTSQGIG
+371 EESTP
-378 APEDTLEMANKPDS
+378 ATVNKPEP
-392 LSWWQTPF
+392 LAWWQKPF

-405 EALNS
+405 EALNK
-410 YQRGKYKDAVNQFN
+410 YQRGKYKDAVSQFN
-424 DDTWKASSLYKSGD
+424 SEAWKASSLFKSGD
-438 YEGALNAFKSIPGA
+438 YEGALNAYKNIPGA

-465 GKLEDAIKKY
+465 GKLEEAIEKY
-475 EQALSEAPDFD
+475 EQALDEAPEFE
-486 DARTN
+486 DAKIN
-491 KKIVEDLLKQ
+491 KKVVEDLLKQ
-501 QQQQNQDQNQ
+501 QQQQDQQQNQ
-511 NENGDDGEQRDSQD
+511 SENSNDDQQD
-525 NGQDSSDNSD
+525 NGQDSA
-535 NSDSSDNNQQS
+535 NNDQQQS
-546 GDQNNQEGS
+546 GDQNNQDGS
-555 NEQNGQ
+555 SDQNGQ
-561 QDDNEGQQ
+561 QNESESQQ
-569 SDQSQA
+569 SDQTQQPSG
-575 NDEQQSGGDNSQ
+575 DEQQNDGD
-587 QPDDS
+587 
-592 EMNSQNESSDSQ
+592 DSQ
-604 QQNAEQEQSDQGDGA
+604 QQNQPEMSDQNEPSDT
-619 QQDSAQAQKD
+619 QQQNAESEQRDNTQQANAQAQKD
-629 EQQAEQEAQAMQG
+629 EQEAQREAQAMQG
-642 QETELTDA
+642 QESELTDA
-650 EKEELQRMESL
+650 EKEKLQRMEGL

-689 PSNRSDW
+689 PSNRSEW

>member
-1 MAFDFLNQFHF
+1 MEFDFLNQFHF
-12 LRPEWFIALAPLML
+12 LRPEWFIALVPLML

-32 KTKAKQSGWQSVI
+32 KTTAKQSGWQSVI

-58 EMGAKPPMWMLAFVW
+58 EMGAKPPMWMLALVW

-185 ASELLTNAGYNSGM
+185 ASELLSNAGYNSGM

-351 NAHALQRDQA
+351 NAHAQQLAQP
-361 SEIAGTSQGV
+361 SEIAGTSQGIS
-371 GTSQGIG
+371 TSQDID
-378 APEDTLEMANKPDS
+378 APESAKEMANKPDS

-424 DDTWKASSLYKSGD
+424 DEAWKASSLYKSGD
-438 YEGALNAFKSIPGA
+438 YEGALNAFKSIPGS

-475 EQALSEAPDFD
+475 DQALSETPDFD

-501 QQQQNQDQNQ
+501 QQQNQDQNQ
-511 NENGDDGEQRDSQD
+511 NENGEQSDSQE
-525 NGQDSSDNSD
+525 NGQ
-535 NSDSSDNNQQS
+535 QQP

-575 NDEQQSGGDNSQ
+575 NDEQQNGGDNSQ

-592 EMNSQNESSDSQ
+592 EMKSRNESSDSQ
-604 QQNAEQEQSDQGDGA
+604 QQNAEQEQSDQGDSA

-629 EQQAEQEAQAMQG
+629 EQQAKQEAQAMQG

>member
-1 MAFDFLNQFHF
+1 MDFDFLNQFHF
-12 LRPEWFIALAPLML
+12 LRPEWFMALVPLML
-26 LVFLIR
+26 LVVLIR
-32 KTKAKQSGWQSVI
+32 RTTAKQSGWQSVI

-50 QYMVIGKN
+50 QYMVIGKT

-73 IISVIALAGPTWERL
+73 VVSVIALAGPTWERL

-185 ASELLTNAGYNSGM
+185 AAELLTNAGYNTGM

-213 ELQEYVASIP
+213 ELQEYVASVP

-258 LNEGAVKGVVKT
+258 LNESAVKGVVKT

-277 FTSNDADIDALAS
+277 FTSNDNDIDALAA
-290 VSLLDKSDS
+290 VSLLDKGNS
-299 EENEEE
+299 EEDEEE

-311 QWKEVGPYLLLIL
+311 QWKEVGPYLLLLL

-339 VLVGLLSPSMIK
+339 VLVGLLSPSIVK
-351 NAHALQRDQA
+351 NAHAAQ
-361 SEIAGTSQGV
+361 SIGTS
-371 GTSQGIG
+371 SG
-378 APEDTLEMANKPDS
+378 APSIPSAKMLEGSTPATANKPEP
-392 LSWWQTPF
+392 LAWWQKPF

-405 EALNS
+405 EALNK
-410 YQRGKYKDAVNQFN
+410 YQRGKYKDAVSQFN
-424 DDTWKASSLYKSGD
+424 SEAWKASSLFKSGD
-438 YEGALNAFKSIPGA
+438 YEGALNAYKNIPGA

-465 GKLEDAIKKY
+465 GKLEEAIEKY
-475 EQALSEAPDFD
+475 ELALDEAPEFE
-486 DARTN
+486 DAKIN
-491 KKIVEDLLKQ
+491 KKVVEDLLKQ
-501 QQQQNQDQNQ
+501 QQQQDQQQNQ
-511 NENGDDGEQRDSQD
+511 SENSNDDQQD
-525 NGQDSSDNSD
+525 NAQDNAQDSA
-535 NSDSSDNNQQS
+535 NNDQQQS
-546 GDQNNQEGS
+546 GDQNKQEGS
-555 NEQNGQ
+555 NDQNGQ
-561 QDDNEGQQ
+561 QNESERQQ
-569 SDQSQA
+569 SDQNQRGS
-575 NDEQQSGGDNSQ
+575 NDEQQNDGDNSQ
-587 QPDDS
+587 QPEMS
-592 EMNSQNESSDSQ
+592 EQNEPSDSQ
-604 QQNAEQEQSDQGDGA
+604 QQNAESGQRNNM
-619 QQDSAQAQKD
+619 QQNNAQAQED
-629 EQQAEQEAQAMQG
+629 EKEPQREAQAMQG
-642 QETELTDA
+642 QEAQLTDA
-650 EKEELQRMESL
+650 QKEELQRMEGL

>member
-1 MAFDFLNQFHF
+1 MEFDFLNQFHF
-12 LRPEWFIALAPLML
+12 LRPEWFIALIPLML
-26 LVFLIR
+26 LVVLIR
-32 KTKAKQSGWQSVI
+32 KTTAKQSGWQSVI

-50 QYMVIGKN
+50 QYMVIGKT
-58 EMGAKPPMWMLAFVW
+58 EMGAKPPIWMLAFVW
-73 IISVIALAGPTWERL
+73 IVSVIALAGPTWERL

-171 MPVPGS
+171 MPVSGS

-213 ELQEYVASIP
+213 ELQEYVASLP

-238 IRQQSGELLKDFTG
+238 IRQQNGELLKDFTG

-258 LNEGAVKGVVKT
+258 LNEGAVRGVVKT

-277 FTSNDADIDALAS
+277 FTSNDADIDALAA
-290 VSLLDKSDS
+290 VSLLDKNDR
-299 EENEEE
+299 EEDEEE

-311 QWKEVGPYLLLIL
+311 QWKEVGPYLLLAL
-324 LPFAAF
+324 LPLAAF

-339 VLVGLLSPSMIK
+339 VLVGLISPSMIK
-351 NAHALQRDQA
+351 NAHALQSSGPSQSIDAPQSAQA
-361 SEIAGTSQGV
+361 IPSNKVTAESESV
-371 GTSQGIG
+371 SEMPSK
-378 APEDTLEMANKPDS
+378 PES
-392 LSWWQTPF
+392 LSWWQRPF

-410 YQRGKYKDAVNQFN
+410 FQRGKYKDAVNQFN

-438 YEGALNAFKSIPGA
+438 YEGALSAYKSIPGP

-465 GKLEDAIKKY
+465 GKLDEAIEKY
-475 EQALSEAPDFD
+475 DQALNEAPDFE
-486 DARTN
+486 DAQTN
-491 KKIVEDLLKQ
+491 KKIVEDLLNQ
-501 QQQQNQDQNQ
+501 QQQQNQDKNQ
-511 NENGDDGEQRDSQD
+511 SENGDDGEQDDPQDKNQEGADNNQQQPGEQD
-525 NGQDSSDNSD
+525 NQNGSDKQDGQQNDSESQQSEQSPNDNQQDGGDESPQSDNSD
-535 NSDSSDNNQQS
+535 M
-546 GDQNNQEGS
+546 
-555 NEQNGQ
+555 NGQ
-561 QDDNEGQQ
+561 NE
-569 SDQSQA
+569 
-575 NDEQQSGGDNSQ
+575 
-587 QPDDS
+587 P
-592 EMNSQNESSDSQ
+592 SDSQ
-604 QQNAEQEQSDQGDGA
+604 QQNAEQTQSEQDGNAQQNGA
-619 QQDSAQAQKD
+619 QVQED
-629 EQQAEQEAQAMQG
+629 EQQAQQEAQAMQS
-642 QETELTDA
+642 QEAELTDA

>member
-1 MAFDFLNQFHF
+1 MELDFLNQFHF
-12 LRPEWFIALAPLML
+12 LRPEWFAAIIPLLL
-26 LVFLIR
+26 LVILIR
-32 KTKAKQSGWQSVI
+32 KATAKQSGWQSVI

-50 QYMVIGKN
+50 QYMVIGKT
-58 EMGAKPPMWMLAFVW
+58 EVGAKPPIKLLVIAWFV
-73 IISVIALAGPTWERL
+73 SVIALAGPTWERL

-154 EDAGNIT
+154 EDAANIT

-185 ASELLTNAGYNSGM
+185 AAALLTNAGYNSGM

-208 LEQQQ
+208 LAQQN

-223 FTVNAL
+223 FTLNAL
-229 TVGTSEGAP
+229 TVGTAEGAP
-238 IRQQSGELLKDFTG
+238 IRQQSGELLKDHTG

-258 LNEGAVKGVVKT
+258 LNDDAVKGVVKT

-277 FTSNDADIDALAS
+277 FTSNDADIEALAAI
-290 VSLLDKSDS
+290 SLLDKGNS
-299 EENEEE
+299 EEDEED
-305 SNLQGD
+305 SNIQGD
-311 QWKEVGPYLLLIL
+311 QWKEVGPYLVVLL
-324 LPFAAF
+324 LPLAAF
-330 AFKRGLVFI
+330 AFKRGLVFLL
-339 VLVGLLSPSMIK
+339 LVGLLSPPVMQK
-351 NAHALQRDQA
+351 AHALQGSDVA
-361 SEIAGTSQGV
+361 SERQS
-371 GTSQGIG
+371 GIENS
-378 APEDTLEMANKPDS
+378 AQPKS
-392 LSWWQTPF
+392 LSWWQKPF

-410 YQRGKYKDAVNQFN
+410 YQRGKYKDAVSQF
-424 DDTWKASSLYKSGD
+424 DDKLWKASSLYKSGE
-438 YEGALNAFKSIPGA
+438 YERALAAFENIPGP

-465 GKLEDAIKKY
+465 GKLEKAIEKY
-475 EQALSEAPDFD
+475 ERALQEAPDFE
-486 DARTN
+486 DAKTN
-491 KKIVEDLLKQ
+491 KKIIEDLLEQQAQQEKQNQ
-501 QQQQNQDQNQ
+501 QQGSDQNQ
-511 NENGDDGEQRDSQD
+511 NQDNQQNNGEDDQQQSGEPNNQDGEQ
-525 NGQDSSDNSD
+525 NDNSD
-535 NSDSSDNNQQS
+535 QQS
-546 GDQNNQEGS
+546 GQNQQQNS
-555 NEQNGQ
+555 TEQNGEQQNSDNAERSEDSEPSEPEQQEPSSQ
-561 QDDNEGQQ
+561 QDNADQGENAQQNSAQALNEEESSAQEAEAM
-569 SDQSQA
+569 QSQA
-575 NDEQQSGGDNSQ
+575 G
-587 QPDDS
+587 
-592 EMNSQNESSDSQ
+592 
-604 QQNAEQEQSDQGDGA
+604 
-619 QQDSAQAQKD
+619 
-629 EQQAEQEAQAMQG
+629 
-642 QETELTDA
+642 ELSDA

>member
-1 MAFDFLNQFHF
+1 MELDFLNQFHF
-12 LRPEWFIALAPLML
+12 LRPEWFAAIIPLLL
-26 LVFLIR
+26 LVILIR
-32 KTKAKQSGWQSVI
+32 KATAKQSGWQSVI

-50 QYMVIGKN
+50 QYMVIGKT
-58 EMGAKPPMWMLAFVW
+58 EVGAKPPIMLLAIAWFV
-73 IISVIALAGPTWERL
+73 SVIALAGPTWERL

-154 EDAGNIT
+154 EDAANIT

-185 ASELLTNAGYNSGM
+185 AAALLTNAGYNSGM

-208 LEQQQ
+208 LAQQN

-223 FTVNAL
+223 FTLNAL
-229 TVGTSEGAP
+229 TVGTAEGAP
-238 IRQQSGELLKDFTG
+238 IRQQSGELLKDHTG

-258 LNEGAVKGVVKT
+258 LNDDAVKGVVKT

-277 FTSNDADIDALAS
+277 FTSNDTDIEALAAI
-290 VSLLDKSDS
+290 SLLDKGNS
-299 EENEEE
+299 EEDEED
-305 SNLQGD
+305 SNIQGD
-311 QWKEVGPYLLLIL
+311 QWKEVGPYLVVLL
-324 LPFAAF
+324 LPLAAF
-330 AFKRGLVFI
+330 AFKRGLVFLL
-339 VLVGLLSPSMIK
+339 LVGLLSPPVMQK
-351 NAHALQRDQA
+351 AHALQGSDVA
-361 SEIAGTSQGV
+361 SERQS
-371 GTSQGIG
+371 GIENS
-378 APEDTLEMANKPDS
+378 AQPKS
-392 LSWWQTPF
+392 LSWWQKPF

-410 YQRGKYKDAVNQFN
+410 YQRGKYKDAVSQF
-424 DDTWKASSLYKSGD
+424 DDKLWKASSLYKSGE
-438 YEGALNAFKSIPGA
+438 YERALAAFENIPGP

-465 GKLEDAIKKY
+465 GKLEKAIEKY
-475 EQALSEAPDFD
+475 ERALQEAPDFE
-486 DARTN
+486 DAKTN
-491 KKIVEDLLKQ
+491 KKIIEDLLEQQAQQEKQ
-501 QQQQNQDQNQ
+501 NQQQNQQQGSDQNQ
-511 NENGDDGEQRDSQD
+511 NQDNQQNNGEDDQQQSGEPNNQDGEQ
-525 NGQDSSDNSD
+525 NDNSD
-535 NSDSSDNNQQS
+535 QQS
-546 GDQNNQEGS
+546 GQNQQQNS
-555 NEQNGQ
+555 TEQNGEQQNSDDAERSEDSEPSEPEQQEPSSQ
-561 QDDNEGQQ
+561 QDNADQGENAQQ
-569 SDQSQA
+569 NSAQALDEKESSAQEAEAMQSQA
-575 NDEQQSGGDNSQ
+575 G
-587 QPDDS
+587 
-592 EMNSQNESSDSQ
+592 
-604 QQNAEQEQSDQGDGA
+604 
-619 QQDSAQAQKD
+619 
-629 EQQAEQEAQAMQG
+629 
-642 QETELTDA
+642 ELSDA

>member
-1 MAFDFLNQFHF
+1 MEFDFLNQFHF
-12 LRPEWFIALAPLML
+12 LRPEWFIALVPLML

-32 KTKAKQSGWQSVI
+32 KTTAKQSGWQSVI

-58 EMGAKPPMWMLAFVW
+58 EMGAKPPMWMLVFVW

-154 EDAGNIT
+154 EDAGNIS

-324 LPFAAF
+324 LPFVAF

-339 VLVGLLSPSMIK
+339 VLVGLISPTVMK
-351 NAHALQRDQA
+351 NAHALQDA
-361 SEIAGTSQGV
+361 EPSVVTGDKVAKET
-371 GTSQGIG
+371 
-378 APEDTLEMANKPDS
+378 ANKPDS

-424 DDTWKASSLYKSGD
+424 DDTWKASSLYKLGD
-438 YEGALNAFKSIPGA
+438 YEGALNAFKSIPGP

-475 EQALSEAPDFD
+475 DQALSEAPDFD

-511 NENGDDGEQRDSQD
+511 SENGDDGEQSDSQD
-525 NGQDSSDNSD
+525 NGQNSP
-535 NSDSSDNNQQS
+535 NSKQQS
-546 GDQNNQEGS
+546 EDQNNQEGS

-575 NDEQQSGGDNSQ
+575 NDEQQSDGDNSQ

-604 QQNAEQEQSDQGDGA
+604 QQNAEQEQSDQGDSA

>member
-1 MAFDFLNQFHF
+1 MELDFLNQFHF
-12 LRPEWFIALAPLML
+12 LRPEWFAAIIPLLL
-26 LVFLIR
+26 LVILIR
-32 KTKAKQSGWQSVI
+32 KATAKQSGWQSVI

-50 QYMVIGKN
+50 QYMVIGKT
-58 EMGAKPPMWMLAFVW
+58 EVGAKPPIMLLAIAWFV
-73 IISVIALAGPTWERL
+73 SVIALAGPTWERL

-154 EDAGNIT
+154 EDAANIT

-185 ASELLTNAGYNSGM
+185 AAALLTNAGYNSGM

-208 LEQQQ
+208 LAQQN

-223 FTVNAL
+223 FTLNAL
-229 TVGTSEGAP
+229 TVGTAEGAP
-238 IRQQSGELLKDFTG
+238 IRQQSGELLKDHTG

-258 LNEGAVKGVVKT
+258 LNDDAVKGVVKT

-277 FTSNDADIDALAS
+277 FTSNDTDIEALAAI
-290 VSLLDKSDS
+290 SLLDKGNS
-299 EENEEE
+299 EEDEED
-305 SNLQGD
+305 SNIQGD
-311 QWKEVGPYLLLIL
+311 QWKEVGPYLVVLL
-324 LPFAAF
+324 LPLAAF
-330 AFKRGLVFI
+330 AFKRGLVFLL
-339 VLVGLLSPSMIK
+339 LVGLLSPPVMQK
-351 NAHALQRDQA
+351 AHALQSSDVA
-361 SEIAGTSQGV
+361 SERQS
-371 GTSQGIG
+371 GIENS
-378 APEDTLEMANKPDS
+378 AQPKS
-392 LSWWQTPF
+392 LSWWQKPF

-410 YQRGKYKDAVNQFN
+410 YQRGKYKDAVSQF
-424 DDTWKASSLYKSGD
+424 DDKLWKASSLYKSGE
-438 YEGALNAFKSIPGA
+438 YERALAAFENIPGP

-465 GKLEDAIKKY
+465 GKLEKAIEKY
-475 EQALSEAPDFD
+475 ERALQEAPDFE
-486 DARTN
+486 DAKTN
-491 KKIVEDLLKQ
+491 KKIIEDLLEQ
-501 QQQQNQDQNQ
+501 QGSDQNQ
-511 NENGDDGEQRDSQD
+511 NQDNQQNNGEDDQQQSGEPNNQDGEQ
-525 NGQDSSDNSD
+525 NDNSD
-535 NSDSSDNNQQS
+535 QQS
-546 GDQNNQEGS
+546 GQNQQQNS
-555 NEQNGQ
+555 TEQNGEQQNSDNAERSEDSEPSEPEQQEPSSQ
-561 QDDNEGQQ
+561 QDNADQGENAQQ
-569 SDQSQA
+569 NSAQALDEKESSAQEAEAMQSQA
-575 NDEQQSGGDNSQ
+575 G
-587 QPDDS
+587 
-592 EMNSQNESSDSQ
+592 
-604 QQNAEQEQSDQGDGA
+604 
-619 QQDSAQAQKD
+619 
-629 EQQAEQEAQAMQG
+629 
-642 QETELTDA
+642 ELSDA

-661 MRRVPDDPAFLLKR
+661 MRRVPDDPSFLLKR

>member
-1 MAFDFLNQFHF
+1 MELDFLNQFHF
-12 LRPEWFIALAPLML
+12 LRPEWFAAIIPLLL
-26 LVFLIR
+26 LVILIR
-32 KTKAKQSGWQSVI
+32 KATAKQSGWQSVI

-50 QYMVIGKN
+50 QYMVIGKT
-58 EMGAKPPMWMLAFVW
+58 EVGAKPPIKLLVIAWFV
-73 IISVIALAGPTWERL
+73 SVIALAGPTWERL

-154 EDAGNIT
+154 EDAANIS

-185 ASELLTNAGYNSGM
+185 AAALLTNAGYNSGM

-208 LEQQQ
+208 LAQQN

-223 FTVNAL
+223 FTLNAL
-229 TVGTSEGAP
+229 TVGTAEGAP
-238 IRQQSGELLKDFTG
+238 IRQQSGELLKDHTG

-258 LNEGAVKGVVKT
+258 LNDDAVKGVVKT

-277 FTSNDADIDALAS
+277 FTSNDTDIEALAAI
-290 VSLLDKSDS
+290 SLLDKGNS
-299 EENEEE
+299 EEDEED
-305 SNLQGD
+305 SNIQGD
-311 QWKEVGPYLLLIL
+311 QWKEVGPYLVVLL
-324 LPFAAF
+324 LPLAAF
-330 AFKRGLVFI
+330 AFKRGLVFLL
-339 VLVGLLSPSMIK
+339 LVGLLSPPVMQK
-351 NAHALQRDQA
+351 AHALQGSDVA
-361 SEIAGTSQGV
+361 SERQS
-371 GTSQGIG
+371 GIENS
-378 APEDTLEMANKPDS
+378 AQPKS
-392 LSWWQTPF
+392 LSWWQKPF

-410 YQRGKYKDAVNQFN
+410 YQRGKYKDAVSQF
-424 DDTWKASSLYKSGD
+424 DDKLWKASSLYKSGE
-438 YEGALNAFKSIPGA
+438 YERALAAFENIPGP

-465 GKLEDAIKKY
+465 GKLEKAIEKY
-475 EQALSEAPDFD
+475 ERALQEAPDFE
-486 DARTN
+486 DAKAN
-491 KKIVEDLLKQ
+491 KKIIEDLLEQQAQQEKQ
-501 QQQQNQDQNQ
+501 NQQQNQQQGSDQNQ
-511 NENGDDGEQRDSQD
+511 NQDTQQNNGEDDQQQSGEPNNQDGEQ
-525 NGQDSSDNSD
+525 NDNSD
-535 NSDSSDNNQQS
+535 QQS
-546 GDQNNQEGS
+546 GQNQQQNS
-555 NEQNGQ
+555 TEQNGEQQNSDNAERSEDSEPSEPEQQEPSSQ
-561 QDDNEGQQ
+561 QDNADQGENAQQ
-569 SDQSQA
+569 NSAQALDEEESSAQEAEAMQSQA
-575 NDEQQSGGDNSQ
+575 G
-587 QPDDS
+587 
-592 EMNSQNESSDSQ
+592 
-604 QQNAEQEQSDQGDGA
+604 
-619 QQDSAQAQKD
+619 
-629 EQQAEQEAQAMQG
+629 
-642 QETELTDA
+642 ELSDA